1 LSLSPRKFGGFFM
14 GVREELESL
23 QERASAM
30 ARFLGRFAVGSTK
43 GKGDVLLGGEVREKV
58 ALLENKAQAAAIGA
72 KSGFVG
78 RKRSAIDLNGSFIR
92 TLESSQET
100 EEG

>member
-1 LSLSPRKFGGFFM
+1 M
-14 GVREELESL
+14 GVREELKSL

-30 ARFLGRFAVGSTK
+30 ARFVGRFAVGSTK
-43 GKGDVLLGGEVREKV
+43 GKGDVLLGGEMREKV
-58 ALLENKAQAAAIGA
+58 ALLKNKAQAAAIGA

-78 RKRSAIDLNGSFIR
+78 RQRSAIDLNGSFIR
-92 TLESSQET
+92 ALESSQET

>member
-1 LSLSPRKFGGFFM
+1 MSLSARKLGGFFM
-14 GVREELESL
+14 GVREELKSL

-43 GKGDVLLGGEVREKV
+43 GKGDVLLGGEMRKKV
-58 ALLENKAQAAAIGA
+58 SFLENEPQAAAIGA

-78 RKRSAIDLNGSFIR
+78 RERSAIHLNGSFIGA
-92 TLESSQET
+92 LESSQEA
-100 EEG
+100 EQG

>member
-1 LSLSPRKFGGFFM
+1 MSLAPRKLGGFFM
-14 GVREELESL
+14 AVREELKSL

-30 ARFLGRFAVGSTK
+30 ARFVGRFAVGSTK
-43 GKGDVLLGGEVREKV
+43 GKGDVLLGGEMREKV
-58 ALLENKAQAAAIGA
+58 ALLKNKAQAAAIGA

-78 RKRSAIDLNGSFIR
+78 RQRSAIDLNGSFIR
-92 TLESSQET
+92 ALESSQET

>member
-1 LSLSPRKFGGFFM
+1 MSLSPRKLGRFFM
-14 GVREELESL
+14 GVRKELKSL

-30 ARFLGRFAVGSTK
+30 ARFPRRFAVGSSK

-92 TLESSQET
+92 ALESSQET